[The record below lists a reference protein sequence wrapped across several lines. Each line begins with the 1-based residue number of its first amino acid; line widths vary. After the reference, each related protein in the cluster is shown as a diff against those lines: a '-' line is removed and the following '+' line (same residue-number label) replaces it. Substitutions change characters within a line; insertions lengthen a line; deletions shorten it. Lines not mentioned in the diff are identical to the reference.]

1 MTDFNDYLQV
11 RPGAEGLPTI
21 VDMVSEL
28 GIFGAIIGTKEKI
41 LYNRQVGHMLRT
53 KGSSA
58 NEGKHQFTILFM
70 VHY

>member
-1 MTDFNDYLQV
+1 LSDLNDYLQV
-11 RPGAEGLPTI
+11 RPGAQSLPTI

-41 LYNRQVGHMLRT
+41 IYNRQVGHMLRT

-58 NEGKHQFTILFM
+58 NEGKCQFMILFIGQ
-70 VHY
+70 Y